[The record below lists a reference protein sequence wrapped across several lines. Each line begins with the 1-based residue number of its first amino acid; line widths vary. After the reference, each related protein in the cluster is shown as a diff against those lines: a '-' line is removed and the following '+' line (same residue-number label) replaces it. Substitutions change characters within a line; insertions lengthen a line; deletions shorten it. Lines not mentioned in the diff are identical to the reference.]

1 MDNNNKTKIFLVDD
15 DRYTLNITEK
25 HLRNIGYQDV
35 SVFDNGT
42 ECLNRLTENPDII
55 FLDHNMDVL
64 NGFEVLKKIK
74 RFKPN
79 AYVIMLSSQE
89 NIKTAVNALK
99 FGAFDYLIKG
109 DNEEEK
115 IADALQRIES
125 IQTML
130 KKEKPKLFKLILS
143 LI

>member
-1 MDNNNKTKIFLVDD
+1 
-15 DRYTLNITEK
+15 
-25 HLRNIGYQDV
+25 
-35 SVFDNGT
+35 
-42 ECLNRLTENPDII
+42 
-55 FLDHNMDVL
+55 MDVL